1 MEREERQIRQ
11 AMIDTCR
18 AMEAKGLNQG
28 TSGNL
33 SVRHGDGLLVTPSGI
48 DYAHMVPHDIVQ
60 MDWEGCFSADHRP
73 SSEWRFHRDLLAARA
88 EVDVVLHCHST
99 FATALACHERG
110 LPPFHYMVAVAGGHD
125 VRVSRYAGFATQE
138 LSNALLEA
146 IADRRACLLA
156 HHGLVTVAS
165 TLDRALWLAVE
176 IEALARM
183 YLHALVLG
191 EPPHL
196 SAAEMDATLEKM
208 RRMSY
213 GMDPVA

>member
-11 AMIDTCR
+11 AMLDTCR
-18 AMEAKGLNQG
+18 AMETRGLNQG

-33 SVRHGDGLLVTPSGI
+33 SVRHGEGLLITPSGI
-48 DYAHMVPHDIVQ
+48 AYDHMAPHDVVQ

-73 SSEWRFHRDLLAARA
+73 SSEWRFHRDLLAARRDA
-88 EVDVVLHCHST
+88 DVVLHCHST
-99 FATALACHERG
+99 YATALACHERG

-125 VRVSRYAGFATQE
+125 IRVSRYAGFGTQA
-138 LSNALLEA
+138 LSDALIAA
-146 IADRRACLLA
+146 IEGRQACLLA
-156 HHGLVTVAS
+156 HHGLVTIAKS
-165 TLDRALWLAVE
+165 LDRALWLAVE
-176 IEALARM
+176 VETLAKM

-196 SAAEMDATLEKM
+196 SIEEMAATLEKM

-213 GMDPVA
+213 GMDPIA